1 MIAHFFSTQFLRFLL
16 VGTAAAM
23 LHWLARYGL
32 SAWMSFPLAVA
43 LAYIV
48 GIAVAFELN
57 RRLVFPASNRP
68 MAKQARDFIFVNLAF
83 FPVVWG
89 AALWFKKLLQQ
100 FGVNYFADGIAHG
113 LAISLPVLM
122 TFLIYKFI
130 TFGSK

>member
-16 VGTAAAM
+16 VGITAAV

-32 SAWMSFPLAVA
+32 SVWVSFPLAVA

-57 RRLVFPASNRP
+57 RRWVFPASGRP
-68 MAKQARDFIFVNLAF
+68 IAKQARDFVFVNLAF

-89 AALWFKKLLQQ
+89 AALLFKNLLQQ
-100 FGVNYFADGIAHG
+100 MGVHDFVDGIAHG

-122 TFLIYKFI
+122 TFLIYKLI
-130 TFGSK
+130 TFRST